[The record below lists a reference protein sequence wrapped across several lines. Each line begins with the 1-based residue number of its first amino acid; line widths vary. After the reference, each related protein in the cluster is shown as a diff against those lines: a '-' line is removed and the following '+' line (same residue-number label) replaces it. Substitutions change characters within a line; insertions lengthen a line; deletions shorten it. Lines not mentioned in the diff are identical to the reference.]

1 MLLDKKIAT
10 RQSYGEALAELGE
23 ENKNVVVL
31 DADLSGATKT
41 SIFAKKFPE
50 RFFDMGIAEQDMMGT
65 GAGLSTFGKIPY
77 VSTFAVFAAG
87 RAYDQIRNTIAHT
100 NANVKICA
108 THAGITVGEDGAT
121 HQMLEDISM
130 MRTLPNMMVMSP
142 SDDVQTKWAIKEI
155 ANVNGPVY
163 VRLSRLATPV
173 IYDDEFVKENN
184 IKFEIGK
191 AIQIGDG
198 TDASIIA
205 TGVTVSEA
213 LKAQEALKE
222 KGINIRVIDVHTIKP
237 LDKETIIKCAKETKR
252 IITIE
257 DHSIIGGLGTAVCEV
272 LSENYPTKVMRIGIN
287 DTFGESGTAEELLK
301 KYDEILYIPMS
312 SGLSGSCQT
321 AIMLAQEEEYDGKVY
336 VVNNQRISVTQRQSV
351 IDAKGMAEAGY
362 DAAAIQK
369 RLEETKFDSTIYI
382 TLDTLHY
389 LKKGG
394 RITPA
399 AAALGTILRL
409 KPVLQIQGEKLDAYS
424 KARTYKIAKN
434 TMLDAIAKDIEERF
448 DGKSSPEDIYI
459 AIAHTDN
466 LAAAEEFRD
475 EVKAIYPE
483 HDIYIDHLSLSVA
496 CHIGPGALAI
506 TATKVLKY

>member
-65 GAGLSTFGKIPY
+65 GVGLSTFGKIPY

-142 SDDVQTKWAIKEI
+142 SDDIQTKWAIKEI

-237 LDKETIIKCAKETKR
+237 IDKEMIIKCAKETKR

-287 DTFGESGTAEELLK
+287 DTFGESGKAEELLK
-301 KYDEILYIPMS
+301 KYNLNSEYLVKIL
-312 SGLSGSCQT
+312 
-321 AIMLAQEEEYDGKVY
+321 
-336 VVNNQRISVTQRQSV
+336 
-351 IDAKGMAEAGY
+351 
-362 DAAAIQK
+362 
-369 RLEETKFDSTIYI
+369 
-382 TLDTLHY
+382 
-389 LKKGG
+389 
-394 RITPA
+394 
-399 AAALGTILRL
+399 
-409 KPVLQIQGEKLDAYS
+409 S
-424 KARTYKIAKN
+424 K
-434 TMLDAIAKDIEERF
+434 
-448 DGKSSPEDIYI
+448 
-459 AIAHTDN
+459 
-466 LAAAEEFRD
+466 
-475 EVKAIYPE
+475 
-483 HDIYIDHLSLSVA
+483 
-496 CHIGPGALAI
+496 
-506 TATKVLKY
+506 